1 MSNFCM
7 ITRGVQ
13 QTLAFIQLHDKHK
26 TCRETNLHTVIGQ
39 VPGMWCTVTLTPL
52 SLRSGV
58 RAGVMGVLL
67 LEGNMLGAVGLRNG
81 ALGIPFSGA
90 EEMKSRIIIVYC
102 MCVCVCVR
110 RGVTDLRVHK

>member
-1 MSNFCM
+1 
-7 ITRGVQ
+7 
-13 QTLAFIQLHDKHK
+13 
-26 TCRETNLHTVIGQ
+26 
-39 VPGMWCTVTLTPL
+39 MWCSVTLTPL

-90 EEMKSRIIIVYC
+90 DVEEQNYYSLL
-102 MCVCVCVR
+102 CVKKTR
-110 RGVTDLRVHK
+110 E